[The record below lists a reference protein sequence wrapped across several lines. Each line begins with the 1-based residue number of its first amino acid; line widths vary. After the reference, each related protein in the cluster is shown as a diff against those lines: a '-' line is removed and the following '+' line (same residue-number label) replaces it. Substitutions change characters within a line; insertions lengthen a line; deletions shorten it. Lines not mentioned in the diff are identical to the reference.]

1 MKLEKLDVDRY
12 VETRICNLLE
22 VQYNN
27 ADGTTRRVE
36 EHFCVTFR
44 EEKFKEEI
52 ENRGKGRGTI
62 IW

>member
-27 ADGTTRRVE
+27 ADGTARRVE
-36 EHFCVTFR
+36 EHFCVTVR
-44 EEKFKEEI
+44 EEKPKEEI